1 MSTNDSPF
9 ADLPAALVEEVL
21 GQTKVVADSLLDSF
35 QKIRADRNA
44 LREQL
49 TKEQLVISES
59 SLGYP
64 PLPTTC
70 GADGSYAI
78 ERLLTTDL
86 VAAAAVAV
94 EGLTPP
100 SETGTGICRITR
112 RSSQPSNIT
121 RTRQLCSVQ

>member
-1 MSTNDSPF
+1 MTKVTTDPTPF

-21 GQTKVVADSLLDSF
+21 GQTSSVAEELLASFHTVREDRESL
-35 QKIRADRNA
+35 RR
-44 LREQL
+44 QL
-49 TKEQLVISES
+49 IDAGMVLSES

-86 VAAAAVAV
+86 AA
-94 EGLTPP
+94 
-100 SETGTGICRITR
+100 
-112 RSSQPSNIT
+112 QP
-121 RTRQLCSVQ
+121 Q